1 MYLYLFVFL
10 GAVFPYKNGH
20 LDGVWA
26 VICGVSICNSSYCP
40 HHVVEFVLRC
50 GSGGVESCLRGV
62 TSECGYGMFCMFL
75 GGLGWNLLCSFEF
88 IFITARGK

>member
-1 MYLYLFVFL
+1 MYLYLFVLF

-62 TSECGYGMFCMFL
+62 TSGVWIWYVLYVFGWFGVESSGFL
-75 GGLGWNLLCSFEF
+75 
-88 IFITARGK
+88 